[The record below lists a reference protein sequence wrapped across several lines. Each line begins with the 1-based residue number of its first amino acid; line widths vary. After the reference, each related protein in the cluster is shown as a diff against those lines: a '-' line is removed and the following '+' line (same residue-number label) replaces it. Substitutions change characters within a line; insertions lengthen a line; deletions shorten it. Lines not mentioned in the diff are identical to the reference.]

1 MAEQGHGHHGHGG
14 QMTPEQQ
21 MQMIQQ
27 EIRLAKNL
35 GQIKYKIIVMS
46 GKGGVGKSTVSA
58 NLAISLAAKGYKVAL
73 VDADIYGPSIPKI
86 FNIEK
91 EKIGLIDDL
100 MQPVKKYG
108 VAINSIGFMI
118 DAKQA
123 VIWRGPL
130 AANTMLQL
138 FTNTNWE
145 DIDYM
150 IVDFPPGTGDIQLS
164 IMQQLVI
171 DASIIVTTP
180 QTLSVNDARKGADMF
195 SPDKL
200 NVPILGIVE
209 NMSWF
214 TPQEHLDEKYYIFG
228 QGGGQTLAEELN
240 TQVLAQ
246 IPLIKEVGISAE
258 EGSNL
263 IEKNIPEINTVFQQ
277 IADALTKALPL

>member
-1 MAEQGHGHHGHGG
+1 MLSIEKTSLKGVKH
-14 QMTPEQQ
+14 
-21 MQMIQQ
+21 
-27 EIRLAKNL
+27 
-35 GQIKYKIIVMS
+35 IVVVAS

-108 VAINSIGFMI
+108 VTINSIGFMI

-228 QGGGQTLAEELN
+228 QGGGQMLAEELN

-246 IPLIKEVGISAE
+246 IPLIKEVGISTE

-263 IEKNIPEINTVFQQ
+263 IEKNIPEINTIFNQ
-277 IADALTKALPL
+277 ITSVVTKALPL

>member
-1 MAEQGHGHHGHGG
+1 
-14 QMTPEQQ
+14 
-21 MQMIQQ
+21 
-27 EIRLAKNL
+27 
-35 GQIKYKIIVMS
+35 
-46 GKGGVGKSTVSA
+46 
-58 NLAISLAAKGYKVAL
+58 
-73 VDADIYGPSIPKI
+73 
-86 FNIEK
+86 
-91 EKIGLIDDL
+91 
-100 MQPVKKYG
+100 
-108 VAINSIGFMI
+108 MI

-228 QGGGQTLAEELN
+228 QGGGQTLAQELN
-240 TQVLAQ
+240 TRVLAQ

-263 IEKNIPEINTVFQQ
+263 IEKNIPEINTIFNQ
-277 IADALTKALPL
+277 IANVVTKALPL